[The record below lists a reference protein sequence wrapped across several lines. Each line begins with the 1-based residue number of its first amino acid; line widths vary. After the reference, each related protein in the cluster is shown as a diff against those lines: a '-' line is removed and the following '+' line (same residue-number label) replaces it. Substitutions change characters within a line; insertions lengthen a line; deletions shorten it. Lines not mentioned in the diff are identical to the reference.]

1 LDTCHSAL
9 VDAFKCMVAEFGPR
23 SVIRQNFCL
32 FSLNGVVTSH
42 DDDGNLLFAADP
54 LYGGNMALSYN
65 SRNQLL
71 SAAVG
76 GVSGSFTY
84 DAEGHRQSVTHAGQ
98 TSTFT
103 VNPAA
108 ELSQVLVPQ
117 VEGGQRTWA
126 VYGLGLLYEVEIE
139 SVGEPEFQLVG
150 GDIMTLV
157 SQVTERLRVHH
168 YDQTGNTVAITDGQG
183 RDVLWVQY
191 DAYGAVVHAESPTQA
206 DGGVPVR
213 PEVNAL
219 ADGLQRALA
228 VTPWLYVG
236 EHGVMTDPTGLL
248 HMRARYYHP
257 GLRRFL
263 NADPIQFE
271 GGMNW
276 YGYAGGNPVM
286 GMDPLGLE
294 AWEQSRRYVGREG
307 WFPHSSIFVNVPHR
321 DRTSGHSTNLY
332 YRIDYGP
339 TLPFTQS
346 VENNRQAL
354 EDIDFGWEFVGRT
367 IGSGAMMTANLAFMA
382 AHAQIMVRTGG
393 STLGDVYMTRL
404 SSHVWAEKIQK
415 GKFQEINTTAAENW
429 SLVNNVATHIAS
441 GGSTN
446 MLYNVAL
453 NNSNQFARRAAGEGM
468 QNGPNMNNWFIPF
481 TNIDVNPFPAK
492 VVKRN

>member
-1 LDTCHSAL
+1 MIVDTDS
-9 VDAFKCMVAEFGPR
+9 
-23 SVIRQNFCL
+23 
-32 FSLNGVVTSH
+32 
-42 DDDGNLLFAADP
+42 NLLFAAAP
-54 LYGGNMALSYN
+54 LYGGTMALSYN

-84 DAEGHRQSVTHAGQ
+84 DAEGHRQSATHAGQ

-108 ELSQVLVPQ
+108 ELSQVLVRQ

-139 SVGEPEFQLVG
+139 SVGEPVYTLVE
-150 GDIMTLV
+150 GDMMMLV

-191 DAYGAVVHAESPTQA
+191 DAYGAVVHAESPTRA
-206 DGGVPVR
+206 DGGAPVR

-219 ADGLQRALA
+219 PDGMQRALA

-286 GMDPLGLE
+286 GMDPLGLFGME
-294 AWEQSRRYVGREG
+294 
-307 WFPHSSIFVNVPHR
+307 NV
-321 DRTSGHSTNLY
+321 
-332 YRIDYGP
+332 
-339 TLPFTQS
+339 
-346 VENNRQAL
+346 
-354 EDIDFGWEFVGRT
+354 FGGVKA
-367 IGSGAMMTANLAFMA
+367 IAGAIETFAGVVL
-382 AHAQIMVRTGG
+382 VTGG
-393 STLGDVYMTRL
+393 
-404 SSHVWAEKIQK
+404 
-415 GKFQEINTTAAENW
+415 
-429 SLVNNVATHIAS
+429 VATSQVGIGFAGIA
-441 GGSTN
+441 GGTV
-446 MLYNVAL
+446 VAGHGVDTFQAGMRQMWNGKPTDTFTSRGL
-453 NNSNQFARRAAGEGM
+453 QAVGMSRRAANLTDAGIGIFGTFGASAGSSALARSEGLVHLTSSSFATSIGRSGELIGSNYAGPASNALR
-468 QNGPNMNNWFIPF
+468 NGWSVTAATGLAPGTYAAVAIPAAAQSAFTAVRGIGPVTSWQASMGQVYTASGTLTLSTGAFARMGTNMGQATFYGVDALF
-481 TNIDVNPFPAK
+481 TGARVAGSLC
-492 VVKRN
+492 R

>member
-1 LDTCHSAL
+1 
-9 VDAFKCMVAEFGPR
+9 
-23 SVIRQNFCL
+23 
-32 FSLNGVVTSH
+32 VVTSH
-42 DDDGNLLFAADP
+42 DLDGNLLFAADP
-54 LYGGNMALSYN
+54 LYGGTMALDYN

-84 DAEGHRQSVTHAGQ
+84 DAEGHRQTATFGGQ

-108 ELSQVLVPQ
+108 ELSQVLLRQ
-117 VEGGQRTWA
+117 VEGGTRTWA

-139 SVGEPEFQLVG
+139 SIGEPGFTLVG
-150 GDIMTLV
+150 GDMMVQTAP
-157 SQVTERLRVHH
+157 VTERLRVHH

-206 DGGVPVR
+206 DGGAPVR

-219 ADGLQRALA
+219 PDGLQRALA

-276 YGYAGGNPVM
+276 YGYANGDPVRS
-286 GMDPLGLE
+286 MDPTGLE
-294 AWEQSRRYVGREG
+294 PWEQSRRYVGTAG
-307 WFPHSSIFVNVPHR
+307 WFPHSSILVNVPHR
-321 DRTSGHSTNLY
+321 DLATGRRSSSY
-332 YRIDYGP
+332 YQIDYGP

-346 VENNRQAL
+346 IENNRQAL
-354 EDIDFGWEFVGRT
+354 EEVDFGWEFVGR
-367 IGSGAMMTANLAFMA
+367 IFGSGAMMASNFAVGISHGM
-382 AHAQIMVRTGG
+382 IMVRTGG
-393 STLGDVYMTRL
+393 STIGEVYMTRL
-404 SSHVWAEKIQK
+404 AGHVWAERLRD
-415 GKFQEINTTAAENW
+415 GKFQRINATLSENVN
-429 SLVNNVATHIAS
+429 LVNNVRRHIAS

-446 MLYNVAL
+446 IIYNFGL

-468 QNGPNMNNWFIPF
+468 LNGPNMNNWFIPY

>member
-1 LDTCHSAL
+1 MIIDT
-9 VDAFKCMVAEFGPR
+9 D
-23 SVIRQNFCL
+23 N
-32 FSLNGVVTSH
+32 
-42 DDDGNLLFAADP
+42 NLLFAADP
-54 LYGGNMALSYN
+54 LYGGTMALSYN

-84 DAEGHRQSVTHAGQ
+84 DAEGHRQSATHAGQ

-108 ELSQVLVPQ
+108 ELSQVLVCQ

-126 VYGLGLLYEVEIE
+126 VYGQGLLYEVEIE
-139 SVGEPEFQLVG
+139 SVGEPVYTLVG
-150 GDIMTLV
+150 GDMMMLV

-183 RDVLWVQY
+183 CDVLWVQY

-206 DGGVPVR
+206 DGGAPVR

-219 ADGLQRALA
+219 PDGLQRALA

-276 YGYAGGNPVM
+276 YGYAIGDPVM
-286 GMDPLGLE
+286 NSDPSWLVAYAFPPQYAQSAEFRDGFNRGAAAAVPAGLGVGVAMITGPIVGGAALS
-294 AWEQSRRYVGREG
+294 AGINASNQILNVQQGKQQS
-307 WFPHSSIFVNVPHR
+307 F
-321 DRTSGHSTNLY
+321 SG
-332 YRIDYGP
+332 
-339 TLPFTQS
+339 TQMA
-346 VENNRQAL
+346 VH
-354 EDIDFGWEFVGRT
+354 GT
-367 IGSGAMMTANLAFMA
+367 IGAVVPAGLNRAVPAAMRKLPPRVKGTLGETFSWINGGLSGRGWSPIPQQTLRIAGRRPRPDFTYPGMGTNGATLYVEAKFGTSTLTSAQRIASNRLGDNWITESWTYGWIGSTAAGAGNAVMGLGNVLF
-382 AHAQIMVRTGG
+382 GG
-393 STLGDVYMTRL
+393 SRGGL
-404 SSHVWAEKIQK
+404 SS
-415 GKFQEINTTAAENW
+415 
-429 SLVNNVATHIAS
+429 
-441 GGSTN
+441 GGGGC
-446 MLYNVAL
+446 YG
-453 NNSNQFARRAAGEGM
+453 RR
-468 QNGPNMNNWFIPF
+468 
-481 TNIDVNPFPAK
+481 
-492 VVKRN
+492 